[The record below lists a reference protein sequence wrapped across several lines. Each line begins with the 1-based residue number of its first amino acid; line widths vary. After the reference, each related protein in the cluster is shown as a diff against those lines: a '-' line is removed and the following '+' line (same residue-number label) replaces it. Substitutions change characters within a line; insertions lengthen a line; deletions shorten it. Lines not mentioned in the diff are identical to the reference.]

1 MKDLRYFS
9 TFTGIGGLD
18 MGLEKAGAQCVGF
31 SEIRNSSIDIYKRH
45 YPGHENFGDITK
57 IDPKRIPDFDVF
69 TGGFPC
75 QSFSVAGLH
84 KGFGDRRG
92 QMIFY
97 IYDILMEKRPEFAVL
112 ENVKGITM
120 HDEGRTY
127 RNVMR
132 LLSSAGYHVRVVL
145 LNSAHYGS
153 AQARERLLFLCSRS
167 TDFPAK
173 EPERRDDTRRF
184 RDFRTPHGPKDV
196 VSERTLARLHK
207 RAAMGVHKKFHD
219 AFETIGGYDRVPTLT
234 TGASSNGHRTLVTW
248 EDECGWRTLTTTEG
262 ERLQGFPDGWTDGA
276 RRADRWFA
284 IGNAVNCSVSDYLF
298 NDYLKGLWW

>member
-1 MKDLRYFS
+1 MRYFS

-18 MGLEKAGAQCVGF
+18 SGLEKMGAKCVGF
-31 SEIRNSSIDIYKRH
+31 SEIRESSIEIYKRH
-45 YPGHENFGDITK
+45 YPRHENFGDITK
-57 IDPKRIPDFDVF
+57 ISPKDLPDFEVF

-84 KGFGDRRG
+84 KGFSDRRG
-92 QMIFY
+92 QMIFF
-97 IYDILMEKRPEFAVL
+97 IYDILMAKQPEFVVL

-132 LLSSAGYHVRVVL
+132 LLSSAGYSVRVVL

-153 AQARERLLFLCSRS
+153 AQARERLLFLCRRGK
-167 TDFPAK
+167 DFEAK
-173 EPERRDDTRRF
+173 DPVIRDGSKRF
-184 RDFRTPHGPKDV
+184 RDFRSEYGPRDV
-196 VSERTLARLHK
+196 LSEKTLARLNA
-207 RAAMGVHKKFHD
+207 RASVGVHKKFHD

-248 EDECGWRTLTTTEG
+248 EDDCGWRTLTALEG
-262 ERLQGFPDGWTDGA
+262 ERLQGFPDGWTEGS

-284 IGNAVNCSVSDYLF
+284 IGNAVNCNVSDYLF
-298 NDYLKGLWW
+298 TDYLKGLWW